1 MSGGLR
7 IMSQSSST
15 YARDMMVQN
24 LMEFELFMSPL
35 ETTMMS
41 HGKEEK
47 TLLRKAVRRL
57 KRRDPR

>member
-1 MSGGLR
+1 
-7 IMSQSSST
+7 
-15 YARDMMVQN
+15 MMVQN
-24 LMEFELFMSPL
+24 LMEFELFMSTL